1 MLRFSRLNPNRWQ
14 IGGAALSGF
23 ENQMS
28 LHNLSVALRPNP
40 LVLLASLWL
49 CTMQSLAAT
58 VTVPAPVA
66 ASASVVDEQPDYKL
80 GPGDVLQV
88 FVWRNP
94 ELSVTLPVRADG
106 KISTPLVDDTVAI
119 GKTPSE
125 LARDM
130 EATLSVYVLNPK
142 VNIIVTQAISAANQI
157 KVIGQVRSPQS
168 LAYHAGMTALDA
180 IIAVGGLTD
189 FAAGNRARIL
199 RKAPAGKEQ
208 SIPLRVQDLIKGKLA
223 GNVVL
228 RPGDVLVVPESLF

>member
-14 IGGAALSGF
+14 IGVAALSGF
-23 ENQMS
+23 EIQMS
-28 LHNLSVALRPNP
+28 LHNLSFALRPKP
-40 LVLLASLWL
+40 LVVLASLWL
-49 CTMQSLAAT
+49 CTMPSLAAT
-58 VTVPAPVA
+58 VAASAPVA
-66 ASASVVDEQPDYKL
+66 ASPSVVDQQPDYKL

-94 ELSVTLPVRADG
+94 ELSVTLPVRPDG
-106 KISTPLVDDTVAI
+106 KISTPLVDDMVAI

-130 EATLSVYVLNPK
+130 EATLSLYVLNPK
-142 VNIIVTQAISAANQI
+142 VSIIVSQSISAANQI